1 MMDTV
6 DIVVN
11 GVFAGVGVLII
22 TTCGVIFWR
31 ETNNRQRQQTK
42 KMQLS
47 ELAQYWLD
55 KKEVCLSELA
65 PIWCEPK
72 EEAETDQHVIR
83 EFSTP
88 RIQAFYASHVLTLKG
103 DHRDVAEELLAILD
117 REGDCPSVVNVP
129 TDVETS
135 WNSTTFELLGKTSLA
150 DHSLNVA
157 DELIRMLEEDNSRFL
172 VPDGIVVAL
181 AHDIG
186 KTPSVRGHLY
196 ALGEHPLSA
205 TKVLIDIEAFNRLAR
220 KDILLK
226 AIKLHH
232 KKPDDMLGKTLK
244 RADQVAREKEL
255 EYAQSQLPPL
265 EQPKTG
271 QEQPSLQ
278 TESDPGTKKEPFK
291 GASIPWFDVDS
302 MIAQLRPQINQT
314 QGRRFTAFSMS
325 NGYVYVQ
332 PKLIENIAKE
342 QAEKAG
348 VLDVVSMGNS
358 DMQKIL
364 LSIAHSLRQGEML
377 AKEMVKP
384 SFYGSYFTITF
395 RGGNTLKGY
404 YTPFHAEAFGSIA
417 ELEQIKTGI
426 LLEFASVEL
435 FAENKG

>member
-55 KKEVCLSELA
+55 KKEVRLSELA

-72 EEAETDQHVIR
+72 EETETGQHVIR
-83 EFSTP
+83 EFSAP
-88 RIQAFYASHVLTLKG
+88 RIQAFYASHVLALKG
-103 DHRDVAEELLAILD
+103 DHREVVEELLVILD

-135 WNSTTFELLGKTSLA
+135 WNSTTFELLGMTSLT

-157 DELIRMLEEDNSRFL
+157 DESIKMLEEDNSRFL

-186 KTPSVRGHLY
+186 KIPSLRGHLY

-205 TKVLIDIEAFNRLAR
+205 GKALIDIEAFNRLAR
-220 KDILLK
+220 KDVLLK
-226 AIKLHH
+226 TIKLHH
-232 KKPDDMLGKTLK
+232 KKPDDLLGKTLK
-244 RADQVAREKEL
+244 RADQFAREKEL
-255 EYAQSQLPPL
+255 EHAQGQLPPL

-278 TESDPGTKKEPFK
+278 TESDSGVKKEPFK
-291 GASIPWFDVDS
+291 GVNIPWFDVDS

-314 QGRRFTAFSMS
+314 QGRRFAAFSMS

-384 SFYGSYFTITF
+384 NFYGSYFTITF
-395 RGGNTLKGY
+395 HGGNTLKGY